1 MATVNFSV
9 PDAIKESFN
18 ETFGDENK
26 SAIIARLM
34 REAVEERMRQRNR
47 SRAIDVLIEL
57 RGRQQPV
64 SDSRI
69 RRTRTKTRS

>member
-34 REAVEERMRQRNR
+34 REAVEERKRQHRR
-47 SRAIDVLIEL
+47 SGAIDALIEL
-57 RGRQQPV
+57 RGQQQPV

-69 RRTRTKTRS
+69 RRTRTEARS